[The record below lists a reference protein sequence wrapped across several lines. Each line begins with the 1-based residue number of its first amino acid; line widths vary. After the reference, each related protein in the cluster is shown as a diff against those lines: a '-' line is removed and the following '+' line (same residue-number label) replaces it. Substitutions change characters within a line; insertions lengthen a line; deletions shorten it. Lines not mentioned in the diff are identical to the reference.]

1 MYSPRLPT
9 TLEWNNT
16 RTKFSFPS
24 VVDSGADYCVFPAN
38 FGERL
43 GLEVTKGRR
52 AQMAGFGGG
61 GECFYHKIGV
71 LVLIENKIWRF
82 ECFAGFSE
90 RMNEMGIGLLGRHGF
105 FELFDEIIFDQR
117 NKLFKL
123 KLSEA
128 KTSSSN

>member
-9 TLEWNNT
+9 ILEWENS
-16 RTKFSFPS
+16 RTPFSFPS
-24 VVDSGADYCVFPAN
+24 VVDSGADYCVFPAT

-43 GLEVTKGRR
+43 GLQVKKGQLTR
-52 AQMAGFGGG
+52 MSGFGGG
-61 GECFYHKIGV
+61 GECFYHKV
-71 LVLIENKIWRF
+71 NVVALIDQKILRF

-90 RMNEMGIGLLGRHGF
+90 QMNEMGIGLLGRHGF

-123 KLSEA
+123 NFPETKAQNAS
-128 KTSSSN
+128 